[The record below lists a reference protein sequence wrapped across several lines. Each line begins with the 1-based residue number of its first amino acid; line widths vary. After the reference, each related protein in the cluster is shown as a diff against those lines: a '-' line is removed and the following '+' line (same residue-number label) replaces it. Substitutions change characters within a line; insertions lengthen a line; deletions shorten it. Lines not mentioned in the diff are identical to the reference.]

1 MTADTSHTT
10 RSPLRLLLVED
21 STDDAELLVYTL
33 RHGGYDI
40 RHERVQ
46 TADEMRRALETGE
59 WDLVISD
66 YSLPTFSGPEALQVL
81 LERGLDLPFIIISG
95 TIGEETAV
103 TALKAG
109 AHDFLVKGRLARL
122 FPAIERE
129 LRDVAARR
137 ERARAEE
144 ALRQSESKHRALIER
159 AVFGIC
165 QVTVG
170 GRFLTVNPALVAMLG
185 YDSPEELASID
196 LRSLNADAALT
207 SLIEPVADGT
217 QFSGREA
224 VWRRKNGDPIRVR
237 LSGRSLDGP
246 HGEGPVLELIVED
259 TTERYRLEE
268 QLRQAQKMEAIG
280 HLAGGIAHDFNNLL
294 TAILGYGALVMEQ
307 LEDRPDLAADVD
319 EIVRAGQRGRA
330 LTAQLLAFSRKQVV
344 TPVVLSLNE
353 TIAGV
358 EKLLQHAIGKTI
370 RLESQ
375 LDADLRPINADAG
388 QVEQVL
394 MNLAINARDA
404 MPDAG
409 LLRISTA
416 NVVAGRGVPPPLHPG
431 RTSDAYVALTVSD
444 TGCGMPPQVIER
456 IFDPFFTTKPPGKGT
471 GLGLSTVYGI
481 MIQSGGHIVVD
492 SEPDKGTTFTM
503 YFPAVLDPVHASTPA
518 PVTDNARNGSETIL
532 IVEDDPTVRGLAL
545 RVLERCGYVTLTASD
560 GASGERAAAECQGRI
575 DLLITDIRMPDITGP
590 DLAQRLVCRW
600 PALKVLYI
608 SGYAEDATRIVTDDP
623 RLGFL
628 QKPFSPEQLTS
639 RVRECLDT
647 AATGDKAKSGIACP
661 PL

>member
-1 MTADTSHTT
+1 MTDDTSHTT
-10 RSPLRLLLVED
+10 RSLRLLLVED
-21 STDDAELLVYTL
+21 STDDAELLVHTL

-46 TADEMRRALETGE
+46 TADEMRRALQTAE

-165 QVTVG
+165 QVTVD

-185 YDSPEELASID
+185 YDSPAELASIEPRT
-196 LRSLNADAALT
+196 LSVDATLT
-207 SLIEPVADGT
+207 SFMEPVADGT
-217 QFSGREA
+217 QFSGIEA
-224 VWRRKNGDPIRVR
+224 VWRRMTGEPIRVR
-237 LSGRSLDGP
+237 LSGRWLVGP

-259 TTERYRLEE
+259 TTDRYRLEE

-294 TAILGYGALVMEQ
+294 TAILGYGALVLEQ
-307 LEDRPDLAADVD
+307 LEDRPHLAADVD

-344 TPVVLSLNE
+344 TPVVLSLND

-370 RLESQ
+370 RLETQ
-375 LDADLRPINADAG
+375 LHPSLRPIKADAG

-409 LLRISTA
+409 LLRIATA
-416 NVVAGRGVPPPLHPG
+416 NVTHPHDVPKSPG
-431 RTSDAYVALTVSD
+431 RMSDTYVALSVSD

-456 IFDPFFTTKPPGKGT
+456 IFDPFFTTKPAGKGT

-481 MIQSGGHIVVD
+481 MIQNGGHIVVD
-492 SEPDKGTTFTM
+492 SEPGKGTMFTM
-503 YFPAVLDPVHASTPA
+503 YFPAVLDPVTAPA
-518 PVTDNARNGSETIL
+518 PAPAAANERQGNETIL
-532 IVEDDPTVRGLAL
+532 IVEDDPAVRSLAL
-545 RVLERCGYVTLTASD
+545 RVLERCGYAVLTAHD
-560 GASGERAAAECQGRI
+560 GASGEQAAAECHGRI
-575 DLLITDIRMPDITGP
+575 DLLITDIRMPDTTGP
-590 DLAQRLVCRW
+590 DMAERLVSHW

-608 SGYAEDATRIVTDDP
+608 SGYAEDATRIAMDDP

-647 AATGDKAKSGIACP
+647 PSDGRAKSGIACP
-661 PL
+661 PQ